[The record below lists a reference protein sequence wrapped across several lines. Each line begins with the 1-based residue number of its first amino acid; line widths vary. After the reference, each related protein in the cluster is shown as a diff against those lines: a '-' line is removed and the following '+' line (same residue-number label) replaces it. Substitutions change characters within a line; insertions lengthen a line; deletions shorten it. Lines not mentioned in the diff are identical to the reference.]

1 MAMTERAAAR
11 SPKNLIFRVRSE
23 AERPVKK
30 RTGVVPRPK
39 KAMVKNPMMEF
50 WVVAALRIIAQE
62 SMQGKNP
69 VATPRANLEGRDG
82 D

>member
-11 SPKNLIFRVRSE
+11 SPKSLIFRVRRE

-30 RTGVVPRPK
+30 RAGIVPKPK
-39 KAMVKNPMMEF
+39 KAMVKNPMIGF
-50 WVVAALRIIAQE
+50 WVVADLMIIAQE

-69 VATPRANLEGRDG
+69 MAAPRANLEGRDW